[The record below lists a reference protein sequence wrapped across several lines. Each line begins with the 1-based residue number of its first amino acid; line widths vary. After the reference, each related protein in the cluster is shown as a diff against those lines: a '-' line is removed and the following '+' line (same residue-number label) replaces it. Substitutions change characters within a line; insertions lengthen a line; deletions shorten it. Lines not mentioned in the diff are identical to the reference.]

1 MADLELRL
9 PDPHMVIGGTRAGAR
24 SGQTIKVED
33 PATGETL
40 TEVPGGDAADVDAAV
55 RAARAAFEAKS
66 WARMRPLDRGRLLE
80 SIARAIEENASEL
93 ALLESFDNGKA
104 YAHALAFDI
113 PAAADTFRYYAGA
126 CARLE
131 GKVNAISADGKQYHS
146 YTRRE
151 PLGVV
156 GAIVPWNFPLVM
168 AAMKIAPALAAGCTM
183 VLKPSEVTPLTA
195 LRLAELAL
203 AAGLPEG
210 VLNVVTG
217 YGDVVGQAMVEHRG
231 INKIAFTGS
240 TRVGKHILRT
250 AADQVK
256 PVTLELGGKSPSLIF
271 ADADLDA
278 AGLGAALAIFFNSG
292 QVCVAASRLFVE
304 ESVFD
309 RVVETVS
316 SAAKSFQIGH
326 GRDPGTMLGPL
337 VSAAQR
343 DRVMSYIDKGIAEG
357 GEVVTGGK
365 RHGDSGY
372 FVEPT
377 VFVNTKPDA
386 TIVREEIFGPV
397 VVATPFRDIDQVVA
411 QANDTPYGLA
421 ANIWTRDLSRAHLT
435 AARLQAGTVW
445 VNCHA
450 MIDPAAPFGG
460 FKESGLGREMSD
472 EGLHAYTETK
482 TVTALLGD

>member
-1 MADLELRL
+1 MELRL
-9 PDPHMVIGGTRAGAR
+9 PDPQMVIGGKRAGAL
-24 SGQTIKVED
+24 SGKSIAVED
-33 PATGETL
+33 PATGEML
-40 TEVPGGDAADVDAAV
+40 TRVPEGDAADVDAAV
-55 RAARAAFEAKS
+55 KAAREAFEARS
-66 WARMRPLDRGRLLE
+66 WARMRPLDRAKLLE
-80 SIARAIEENASEL
+80 SIARAIEDNAAEL

-104 YAHALAFDI
+104 YGHALAFDI

-151 PLGVV
+151 PVGVV
-156 GAIVPWNFPLVM
+156 GSIVPWNFPLVM
-168 AAMKIAPALAAGCTM
+168 AAMKVAPALAAGCT
-183 VLKPSEVTPLTA
+183 VILKPSEVTPLTA
-195 LRLAELAL
+195 IRLAELAL
-203 AAGLPEG
+203 EAGLPEG

-217 YGDVVGQAMVEHRG
+217 YGHVVGQALVEHPG
-231 INKIAFTGS
+231 IDKIAFTGS
-240 TRVGKHILRT
+240 TRVGKQILRT
-250 AADQVK
+250 AADTVK
-256 PVTLELGGKSPSLIF
+256 PVTLELGGKSPSLVF

-278 AGLGAALAIFFNSG
+278 AGIGAALAVFFNSG
-292 QVCVAASRLFVE
+292 QVCVAASRLYIE
-304 ESVFD
+304 QSVFD
-309 RVVETVS
+309 RVVEAVS
-316 SAAKSFQIGH
+316 QAARSFPIGP
-326 GRDPGTMLGPL
+326 GRDANTMLGPL

-343 DRVMSYIDKGIAEG
+343 DRVLSYIDKGVAEG
-357 GEVVTGGK
+357 GEIVTGGK
-365 RHGDSGY
+365 PHGDKGY

-377 VFVNTKPDA
+377 VFVNTKADA

-397 VVATPFRDIDQVVA
+397 VVATPFSDIEEVVR
-411 QANDTPYGLA
+411 QANDTRYGLA